1 MKHVKQKFL
10 NMNEQ
15 NKNAFVGND
24 NMIDNITKCVKAA
37 PIHFFIFSSIQLGL
51 DLISTIEL
59 FDKNLMIISNYKK

>member
-1 MKHVKQKFL
+1 MNKIIMKHVKQKFF

-37 PIHFFIFSSIQLGL
+37 PIHFFIHLAWIRLN
-51 DLISTIEL
+51 I
-59 FDKNLMIISNYKK
+59 NYRII

>member
-1 MKHVKQKFL
+1 MNKIIMKHVKQKFL

-37 PIHFFIFSSIQLGL
+37 PIHFFIFSSI
-51 DLISTIEL
+51 
-59 FDKNLMIISNYKK
+59 